1 MLANYFVWLHRIV
14 GFDFDYSQN
23 ETKSGS
29 DFLNCN
35 WVQNQIWNPNP
46 VQELELELELKKLFG
61 GEKWYG
67 TGGKLAS
74 NCWFQTR
81 LPKTKY
87 DFHNQNQICN
97 PS

>member
-1 MLANYFVWLHRIV
+1 MELMGR
-14 GFDFDYSQN
+14 
-23 ETKSGS
+23 
-29 DFLNCN
+29 
-35 WVQNQIWNPNP
+35 NQCWPITLFGWIELLVLILITLKMKPKAGLI
-46 VQELELELELKKLFG
+46 QELELELELKKLFG